1 MNKGIPKHHGT
12 CSSSFS
18 CKMLQKQTMVYK
30 KKLFII
36 KLDVSNKEYFPTVSR
51 RKAGVSRGGFHN

>member
-1 MNKGIPKHHGT
+1 MALAHQVSVVRCCKNKQWYI
-12 CSSSFS
+12 
-18 CKMLQKQTMVYK
+18 K